1 MLRGSATSGWSPT
14 WSTGWLRC
22 AARGPIR
29 GSARG
34 LPTLR
39 QGAFPRAA
47 VHVRHFDAERG
58 RQVDLMI
65 LLLGENLADL
75 LCQRVFSKRL
85 ALADSIAIIAN
96 GLVLVIEVEPE
107 HLFRIFRGAYRLRGD
122 HRHFAEIVDLPREDQ
137 GVI

>member
-1 MLRGSATSGWSPT
+1 
-14 WSTGWLRC
+14 
-22 AARGPIR
+22 
-29 GSARG
+29 
-34 LPTLR
+34 
-39 QGAFPRAA
+39 
-47 VHVRHFDAERG
+47 
-58 RQVDLMI
+58 MI

-75 LCQRVFSKRL
+75 LGQRVFSKRL

-137 GVI
+137 GVIEFLPGVDSSWAAMSMYWAPVSTWE